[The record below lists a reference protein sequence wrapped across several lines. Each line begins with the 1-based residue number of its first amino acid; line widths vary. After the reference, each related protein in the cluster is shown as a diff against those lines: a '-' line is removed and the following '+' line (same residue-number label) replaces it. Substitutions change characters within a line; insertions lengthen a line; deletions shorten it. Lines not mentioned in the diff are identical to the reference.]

1 MVSDINF
8 KRLEKALVYIQNSL
22 IDSDNSVYLTVD
34 SLIDINNNTTGLNNI
49 TLRKF
54 NVKPYGYDK
63 MYMDKYL
70 I

>member
-1 MVSDINF
+1 MVNDINF
-8 KRLEKALVYIQNSL
+8 KRLEKALVHIKNSL

-34 SLIDINNNTTGLNNI
+34 SLIDINNITTGLNNI
-49 TLRKF
+49 TLRKV

>member
-34 SLIDINNNTTGLNNI
+34 SLIDINNNITGLNNI

>member
-34 SLIDINNNTTGLNNI
+34 SSIDINNNTTGLNNI